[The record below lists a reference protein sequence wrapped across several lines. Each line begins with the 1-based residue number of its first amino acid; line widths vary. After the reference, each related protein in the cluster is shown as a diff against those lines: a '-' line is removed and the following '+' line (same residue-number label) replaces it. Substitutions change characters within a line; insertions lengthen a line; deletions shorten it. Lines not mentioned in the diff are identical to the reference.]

1 MKPTYFILIV
11 ILFINSVSCKHA
23 GEQVI
28 DADLG
33 NQMLLAEG
41 ANTIDSFNI
50 EILDSIAPVNYTLNG
65 TTVIKVYFDSIYKEK
80 ELFKTRIVLI
90 DSAQNDLFTSKAC
103 ISSDDYY
110 YDTHTALDEIF
121 VTGDFNFD
129 GYEDFSILKW
139 VSINRQVSYDFYLF
153 SVKTGKFL
161 FNQQL
166 TDLINPYFDS
176 STKTIHSCWNIG
188 VNEFGHALFYWG
200 VDSLKL
206 IARETLSYS
215 INPDEEAEIWLE
227 FYENNKLKTKSY
239 LYKGENFDYQHEKCL
254 LIRYLSLK

>member
-1 MKPTYFILIV
+1 MKPTYFILII
-11 ILFINSVSCKHA
+11 ILFICAVSCKHA
-23 GEQVI
+23 GKQVI
-28 DADLG
+28 NADLG
-33 NQMLLAEG
+33 NQRLLAES

-65 TTVIKVYFDSIYKEK
+65 TTVIKVYFDSIYREM
-80 ELFKTRIVLI
+80 ELFETRIVLI
-90 DSAQNDLFTSKAC
+90 DTAQNDLFTSKAC
-103 ISSDDYY
+103 IRSEDYY
-110 YDTHTALDEIF
+110 YDTFTELNKIF

-129 GYEDFSILKW
+129 GYEDFSILNW

-153 SVKTGKFL
+153 SVRTGKYL

-166 TDLINPYFDS
+166 TDLINPFFDS
-176 STKTIHSCWNIG
+176 NTKTIHSCWNIG
-188 VNEFGHALFYWG
+188 AYEFGHALFYCG

-227 FYENNKLKTKSY
+227 VYENNKLQTKSY
-239 LYKGENFDYQHEKCL
+239 LYKGDAFDYLHQNCKL
-254 LIRYLSLK
+254 MQYAKK

>member
-1 MKPTYFILIV
+1 MKPTYFILII
-11 ILFINSVSCKHA
+11 ILFICAVSCKHA
-23 GEQVI
+23 GKQVI
-28 DADLG
+28 NADLG
-33 NQMLLAEG
+33 NQRLLAES

-65 TTVIKVYFDSIYKEK
+65 TTVIKVYFDSIYREM
-80 ELFKTRIVLI
+80 ELFETRIVLI
-90 DSAQNDLFTSKAC
+90 DTAQNDLFTSKAC
-103 ISSDDYY
+103 IRSEDYY
-110 YDTHTALDEIF
+110 YDTFTELNKIF

-129 GYEDFSILKW
+129 GYEDFSVLNW
-139 VSINRQVSYDFYLF
+139 VSINRQLSYDFYLF
-153 SVKTGKFL
+153 SANTGKYL

-188 VNEFGHALFYWG
+188 AYEFGHALFYSG

-206 IARETLSYS
+206 IASETLSYS

-227 FYENNKLKTKSY
+227 FYENNKLQTKSY
-239 LYKGENFDYQHEKCL
+239 FYKGDTFDYLHNICK
-254 LIRYLSLK
+254 LIKYNH